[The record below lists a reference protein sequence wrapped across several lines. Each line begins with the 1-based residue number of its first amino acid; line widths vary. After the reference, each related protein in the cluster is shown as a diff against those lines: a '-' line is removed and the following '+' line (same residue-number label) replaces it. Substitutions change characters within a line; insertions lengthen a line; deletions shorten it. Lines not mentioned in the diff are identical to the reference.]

1 MLTVRKIIAI
11 LVIIFLALPLIFG
24 IITGVGLIKGV
35 LSERFLVEV
44 PQEVVGMVPSSI
56 DELYVELKKI
66 DLNMLNMRENQR
78 IWLKAILDTDVSP
91 KILFEKSGLNKWIE
105 GEFKTTFEKLR
116 EILRN
121 ERNYSDV
128 MLNTR
133 GLKESLVNDE
143 FVKYVRKVIE
153 KLPVCRDNDFKE
165 WNDSNF
171 NINSIYSLPSCR
183 PENIN
188 ISDEN
193 IKFFLSRL
201 ADDIPNNVKLLVK
214 EDVLPFN
221 NKIFQLVSSL
231 SYLLFILPLIFV
243 LIAAGL
249 GATSKRGF
257 FIWTGSIISIGGV
270 LTLGFSKFVLN
281 LSSILDFGNK
291 ISLELTDIPEN
302 ISNLLVRK
310 TEVLSESIIHS
321 LFKSVSSISLTIV
334 IIGLVIISLGFLF
347 SKKK

>member
-1 MLTVRKIIAI
+1 MLTIRKIIAV
-11 LVIIFLALPLIFG
+11 LVVIFLALPLIFG

-44 PQEVVGMVPSSI
+44 PQEVVEMVPSSI

-78 IWLKAILDTDVSP
+78 IWLKAVLDTNISP
-91 KILFEKSGLNKWIE
+91 KNIFEKSGLNKWIE

-116 EILRN
+116 EIMRN

-128 MLNTR
+128 MLNTN
-133 GLKESLVNDE
+133 GLKKSLVNDE

-153 KLPVCRDNDFKE
+153 KLPVCSNDYFKE

-171 NINSIYSLPSCR
+171 NINSIYSLPPCR

-188 ISDEN
+188 ISDDN
-193 IKFFLSRL
+193 IRLFLSRL
-201 ADDIPNNVKLLVK
+201 ADEIPDNVKLLVK
-214 EDVLPFN
+214 EDILPFN
-221 NKIFQLVSSL
+221 NNIFKLVSSL
-231 SYLLFILPLIFV
+231 SYLLFVLPLIFV

-249 GATSKRGF
+249 GATSRRGF
-257 FIWTGSIISIGGV
+257 FIWTGSIISLGGI

-321 LFKSVSSISLTIV
+321 LFKSVSSISLIV
-334 IIGLVIISLGFLF
+334 VIVGLVIISLAFLF
-347 SKKK
+347 SKR

>member
-1 MLTVRKIIAI
+1 MLAARKISAI
-11 LVIIFLALPLIFG
+11 LVVIFFALPLIFG

-44 PQEVVGMVPSSI
+44 PQEVVEMIPSSI

-66 DLNMLNMRENQR
+66 DLNMLSMRENQR
-78 IWLKAILDTDVSP
+78 VWLKAILDTDVSP

-121 ERNYSDV
+121 ERDYSNV
-128 MLNTR
+128 MLNTK
-133 GLKESLVNDE
+133 GLKKSLVNDE

-153 KLPVCRDNDFKE
+153 KLPVCKDEYFKE

-188 ISDEN
+188 ISNEN
-193 IKFFLSRL
+193 IRLFLSKLANQIPDNVRL
-201 ADDIPNNVKLLVK
+201 FVK

-221 NKIFQLVSSL
+221 NKIFQLLGSL
-231 SYLLFILPLIFV
+231 SYLLFLLPLIFV
-243 LIAAGL
+243 LISAWL
-249 GATSKRGF
+249 GTTSKRGF
-257 FIWTGSIISIGGV
+257 FLWTGSVISVGGI
-270 LTLGFSKFVLN
+270 LTLGFSEFILN
-281 LSSILDFGNK
+281 LSSILDFGNR

-302 ISNLLVRK
+302 ISDLLVRK

-321 LFKSVSSISLTIV
+321 LFKSVSSVSLAVI
-334 IIGLVIISLGFLF
+334 IIGLVIISLTFLF
-347 SKKK
+347 SKK